1 MICQPKQYWDSA
13 IIEPFLSHLVQPS
26 PNKNIS
32 HCSRDQVSGGCYCLS
47 IVIFVAERPSDSEDL
62 GSLLV
67 CIVPSGNFL
76 MGKSL
81 SRLSGEAG
89 GWCCPMAVLLCA
101 VQLPCPVPNP
111 N

>member
-47 IVIFVAERPSDSEDL
+47 IVIFVVRGQVTARIW
-62 GSLLV
+62 SLFWFALFLV
-67 CIVPSGNFL
+67 EIFLWGNL
-76 MGKSL
+76 
-81 SRLSGEAG
+81 
-89 GWCCPMAVLLCA
+89 
-101 VQLPCPVPNP
+101 
-111 N
+111 